1 MIYKGYKIEKTSNA
15 LWGGSPESVC
25 WNVNKDGKN
34 IRFGIKTEY
43 GEVMLSEDIINAQIM
58 DE

>member
-34 IRFGIKTEY
+34 IRFDTLREAKQWINAK
-43 GEVMLSEDIINAQIM
+43 IINQ
-58 DE
+58 